1 MSYLSEAFE
10 PLLSNNKQSRGLDV
24 FKKDWYNYDTERT
37 SDNSTLKL
45 STMVPSLNRLNFDL
59 NKPIKD
65 NKKYCKRHEQ
75 SDFLFSFFF
84 KEWSE
89 RDLLI
94 CILLFQLLL
103 LVTIARK

>member
-59 NKPIKD
+59 NKPVKD

-75 SDFLFSFFF
+75 SDFLFSFFLFCFASGLSDRHFHSTLSF
-84 KEWSE
+84 KNHS
-89 RDLLI
+89 
-94 CILLFQLLL
+94 
-103 LVTIARK
+103 K

>member
-1 MSYLSEAFE
+1 MSYLSEAFQ
-10 PLLSNNKQSRGLDV
+10 PLLSNNKQSYGLDV
-24 FKKDWYNYDTERT
+24 FKKDWYNYDTERA
-37 SDNSTLKL
+37 SDNSTVKL
-45 STMVPSLNRLNFDL
+45 GTMVPSLNRLNFDL
-59 NKPIKD
+59 NKPIRD
-65 NKKYCKRHEQ
+65 NKKYCKRYEQ

-103 LVTIARK
+103 LVTIALK